1 MVPLKRGK
9 IVSSSSRLRYVII
22 GVGAGVLHM
31 HLPALELETVELVA
45 VSDVNVEL
53 GQQRANELKCAFYAD
68 HRTMLAEMQPDVAVI
83 ITPHTFHAP
92 IAIDCFEAGC
102 HVLVEKPIAV
112 EVAEADAMIEAADE
126 ANRLLAVNFQQRY
139 RPEVRAAY
147 KLIQEGQLGAI
158 QHVDMTVVWTRT
170 ARYFQHS
177 AWRGTWKG
185 EGGGVLLN
193 QAPHNLDLIC
203 HLIGMP
209 SRLVAWTRN
218 LLHPIETEDTV
229 QAMLEWRNDL
239 LSHGTLGSLHIS
251 TAESGVPERLELVGT
266 NGRLQ
271 VQRGKLIFEQFE
283 QDLRDYVVQTANM
296 YEGPPSHPVSIEP
309 EPGAGDHIAI
319 YRNLQEAIWHGTPL
333 IADGRQARMS
343 LELANAMT
351 YSSYTKQQIELPLD
365 RDAYAAL
372 LEQLR
377 KQ

>member
-1 MVPLKRGK
+1 M
-9 IVSSSSRLRYVII
+9 SSSSRLRYVII

-31 HLPALELETVELVA
+31 HLPALELPTVELVA

-53 GQQRANELKCAFYAD
+53 GQQRANELKCAFYAN
-68 HRTMLAEMQPDVAVI
+68 HRAMLADMQPDVAVI

-92 IAIDCFEAGC
+92 IAIDCFDAGC

-112 EVAEADAMIEAADE
+112 EVAEADAMIEAADK
-126 ANRLLAVNFQQRY
+126 AGRLLAVNFQQRY

-147 KLIQEGQLGAI
+147 KLIQGGQLGAI

-170 ARYFQHS
+170 TRYFKHS

-229 QAMLEWRNDL
+229 QAMLEWPNSL
-239 LSHGTLGSLHIS
+239 QSQGALGSLHIS
-251 TAESGVPERLELVGT
+251 TAESGVPERLEIVGT

-271 VQRGKLIFEQFE
+271 IQQGKLIFEQFE
-283 QDLRDYVVQTANM
+283 QDLRDYVVQTDNM
-296 YEGPPSHPVSIEP
+296 YEGPACHPAAVEIEA
-309 EPGAGDHIAI
+309 GAGDHVAI

-333 IADGRQARMS
+333 IADGRDARMS

-351 YSSYTKQQIELPLD
+351 YSSYSKQQIDLPLD
-365 RDAYAAL
+365 REAYSGL
-372 LEQLR
+372 LKRLR
-377 KQ
+377 SR